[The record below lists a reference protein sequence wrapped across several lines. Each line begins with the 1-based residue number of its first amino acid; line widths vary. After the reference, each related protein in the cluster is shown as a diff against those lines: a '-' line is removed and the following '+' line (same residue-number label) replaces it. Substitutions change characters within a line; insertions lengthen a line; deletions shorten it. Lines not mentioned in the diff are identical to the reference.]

1 MQEDVQKLKMLC
13 EDQRSKIKELL
24 EEIETICQD
33 VRERYGQEDVCGLC
47 EYDGAYIGQSGDWMN
62 ECPGFETDEC
72 FKLSESFKAKY
83 L

>member
-1 MQEDVQKLKMLC
+1 MQEDVKKLMMLC

-24 EEIETICQD
+24 EVIEGTCQH
-33 VRERYGQEDVCGLC
+33 VRERYEQDDVCGLC
-47 EYDGAYIGQSGDWMN
+47 EYDGAYIGQSGDWIN
-62 ECPGFETDEC
+62 ECPGFDTNEC